1 MADNEEKKS
10 SEAGKALSRLGAAKG
25 GRARASILTEEER
38 KEIARNAVQTRWA
51 KAKGV
56 PVNEDGQVSISA
68 VQAKEEPQKEPAKFP
83 VAMFPGK
90 LSIGDGKYLCYVL
103 DSGKRVISQREVVRA
118 LTQQSKGDLARYLE
132 SQNLKPFISN
142 KIVVDQTIQFTIP
155 GNPIT
160 AIGYEAT
167 LLLDICDAYLRA
179 RDEGALSV
187 SQVHL
192 AKQAEII
199 TRACAKVGII
209 ALIDEATGYQAFR
222 KKQELQLKLQ
232 AFIADE
238 MQEWAKMF
246 PDEFWFELARLEGIH
261 YSPRARPLRWGKYVM
276 MFVYDAVDEDV
287 GKELRKKNPDPHF
300 LQNHHQW
307 LKKFGR
313 ERVHD
318 QITKIVTIM
327 KLCND
332 MNDFR
337 QNFSRLFDRQTAFN
351 WTLTQ

>member
-1 MADNEEKKS
+1 MSDDPIIS
-10 SEAGKALSRLGAAKG
+10 SHAAKG
-25 GRARASILTEEER
+25 GKARASVLSADER
-38 KEIARNAVQTRWA
+38 KEIARGAARARW
-51 KAKGV
+51 GV
-56 PVNEDGQVSISA
+56 KEDQQASDTPDQPIILAENLPVSL
-68 VQAKEEPQKEPAKFP
+68 P

-118 LTQQSKGDLARYLE
+118 LTKQSKGGLERYLD
-132 SQNLKPFISN
+132 SHNLKPFISS
-142 KIVVDQTIQFTIP
+142 KLVADQTIQFRIP
-155 GNPIT
+155 ANPVT
-160 AIGYEAT
+160 ANGFEAT
-167 LLLDICDAYLRA
+167 LLLDICDAYLKA
-179 RDEGALSV
+179 RDENKLLAT
-187 SQVHL
+187 QMHL

-261 YSPRARPLRWGKYVM
+261 YSPRSRPLRWGKYVM
-276 MFVYDAVDEDV
+276 MFVYDAVDGDV
-287 GKELRKKNPDPHF
+287 GKQLRMKNPDPHF
-300 LQNHHQW
+300 LKNHHQW

-313 ERVHD
+313 DKVHD

-332 MNDFR
+332 MGDFR
-337 QNFSRLFDRQTAFN
+337 RKFSKLFDRQMSFN
-351 WTLTQ
+351 GFLSE